1 MNRPNANTKS
11 NKNLIYSLKFCTFE
25 KMTTKKSILHWAE
38 DDRPRE
44 KLLKHGKQT
53 LSNAELLAILLGSG
67 SRDYSAVD
75 LAKQILAHYDNN
87 LSLLA
92 RASAQEL
99 CKNFKGIGTAKA
111 VSILA
116 AMEIATRKS
125 ANADTPPPQITD
137 SETAYQI
144 FISHL
149 KDLSHEE
156 FWVTLLTNSNRV
168 ITTKRLSIGGTNGTV
183 VDKKILLK
191 LAVEHL
197 ATSIII
203 AHNHPSENT
212 KPSKADIAITES
224 IKEVCQLLDIKLLD
238 HIIICGN
245 TYVSLADEGLL

>member
-1 MNRPNANTKS
+1 
-11 NKNLIYSLKFCTFE
+11 
-25 KMTTKKSILHWAE
+25 MTAKKSILHWAE

-67 SRDYSAVD
+67 SRECSVVD

-137 SETAYQI
+137 SETAY
-144 FISHL
+144 H
-149 KDLSHEE
+149 
-156 FWVTLLTNSNRV
+156 
-168 ITTKRLSIGGTNGTV
+168 GTV

-203 AHNHPSENT
+203 AHNHPSENP
-212 KPSKADIAITES
+212 KPSKADVAITEN